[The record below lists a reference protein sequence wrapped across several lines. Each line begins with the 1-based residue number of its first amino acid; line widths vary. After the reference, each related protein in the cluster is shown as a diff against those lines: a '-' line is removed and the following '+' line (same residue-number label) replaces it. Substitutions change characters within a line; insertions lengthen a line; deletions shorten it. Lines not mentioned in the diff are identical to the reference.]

1 MPDWENDGD
10 AEQGTGVL
18 TEPKAR
24 VDKPRLYK
32 VLLHNDNYTTMD
44 FVVSMLRH
52 VFNKSTVTA
61 VQIMLA
67 VHRQGVGVAGVYT
80 YEIAEDKVAK
90 VTELARASQF
100 PLLCTLEEE

>member
-1 MPDWENDGD
+1 MPDWESDSA
-10 AEQGTGVL
+10 AEQSTGVL
-18 TEPKAR
+18 TEPKEH

-44 FVVSMLRH
+44 FVVSVLRN
-52 VFNKSTVTA
+52 VFNKSTVMA

-90 VTELARASQF
+90 VTDSHVRVSF
-100 PLLCTLEEE
+100 PCCVRW

>member
-1 MPDWENDGD
+1 MPEWENDND

-24 VDKPRLYK
+24 IEKPRLYK

-44 FVVSMLRH
+44 FVVRVLRN

-80 YEIAEDKVAK
+80 YEIADDKVAK